1 MNAVVPSSVGA
12 FRVRVCVAT
21 KCRQSRR
28 SVTVTVPVLP
38 APAPP
43 VPQPAPLPAPDT
55 TSPAAPALTTSGLE
69 SAAMTGATLHYRA
82 GGNGAFTV
90 TAATDSDVGRV
101 EFGALG
107 QGWTGGGSD
116 VTRPFSTTYSFNL
129 LSAAP
134 SAVTAV
140 AYDASGNASAPTQ
153 LSVVGDGAGPAI
165 TLTCEPDD
173 CTGQVSLSA
182 TDSGSGVAT
191 ILHSLDGSE
200 PSAPYTTPFLALT
213 EMPLRVRAVDRVG
226 NVGPELARNI
236 GPPPEHFGFTF
247 GDERVN
253 AAGDDGSQTAW
264 IRPGVAGSLR
274 ITAGELVDFS
284 IPSAFAWPSPGT
296 GWTVEPD
303 FDTAVYSFTAGAAAP
318 PTVTVQATTDKGP
331 RQSFFRLRHDGTP
344 PAAPAITCACEGH
357 STVSVEI
364 ALSATDSD
372 SGVDRILYSLDGS
385 EPSRLYTGRF
395 TAYTSGAL
403 RTRAL
408 DRVGNAGPIA
418 TRTLDIDVSGDQT
431 PPTAPVLRFTPLQGT
446 DERNGTLYFT
456 PGSPQSFELVA
467 TAEDPESGIAAV
479 AYPEIPGWTRSGAV
493 YQRAPSSEGSGPHTV
508 RATNHAEER
517 ARRPSACCVSSPRV
531 LDRVQLAVERRFG
544 PTPGVLTLRVRTVR
558 HQPQSAERR

>member
-1 MNAVVPSSVGA
+1 
-12 FRVRVCVAT
+12 
-21 KCRQSRR
+21 
-28 SVTVTVPVLP
+28 
-38 APAPP
+38 
-43 VPQPAPLPAPDT
+43 
-55 TSPAAPALTTSGLE
+55 
-69 SAAMTGATLHYRA
+69 MTGATLHYRA

-357 STVSVEI
+357 STVGVEI

-403 RTRAL
+403 RTRAHRSRRQRRADRHADARHRRLRRPDPADRSRPALHAAPRDRRAQRHPVFHTRLAPELRAGRDRRGPRVRDRCHRVSRDPRL
-408 DRVGNAGPIA
+408 DAKRSRLPARPVIRRV
-418 TRTLDIDVSGDQT
+418 R
-431 PPTAPVLRFTPLQGT
+431 PT
-446 DERNGTLYFT
+446 
-456 PGSPQSFELVA
+456 
-467 TAEDPESGIAAV
+467 
-479 AYPEIPGWTRSGAV
+479 
-493 YQRAPSSEGSGPHTV
+493 H
-508 RATNHAEER
+508 R
-517 ARRPSACCVSSPRV
+517 ARNEPRRRNEPDD
-531 LDRVQLAVERRFG
+531 LQRVA
-544 PTPGVLTLRVRTVR
+544 
-558 HQPQSAERR
+558 